1 MVFFVPLIFVAAL
14 NSGDYAPFANRE
26 SLGRL
31 VFNLAMIAVA
41 ALLVMLLRRGSPLMR
56 LADAR
61 APRTWAVRLHGLWFT
76 ALVALPLGMAALAA
90 MGYFVAAAYFYKLA
104 VGSVRRPRRAAALR
118 PDRALGAGATPRAS
132 PGAATRSARHRTAPP
147 PARRCR
153 SGSTSPRSASRRG
166 RSCSS

>member
-1 MVFFVPLIFVAAL
+1 MAVGHFGWDEAAAFAVRVLRRFMVFFVPLIVAAL

-41 ALLVMLLRRGSPLMR
+41 ALLVMLLRRGSPLR

-76 ALVALPLGMAALAA
+76 ALVALPRH
-90 MGYFVAAAYFYKLA
+90 
-104 VGSVRRPRRAAALR
+104 GSAC
-118 PDRALGAGATPRAS
+118 
-132 PGAATRSARHRTAPP
+132 RH
-147 PARRCR
+147 
-153 SGSTSPRSASRRG
+153 GLFRG
-166 RSCSS
+166 RRLLL